1 MSQVYISRQGDV
13 LDEVAFKFYGTL
25 DGRAVERLLEANPG
39 LADYPERLPAGVRI
53 DMVDLPQPAAGTKR
67 VKLWD

>member
-1 MSQVYISRQGDV
+1 MSQTYRTRQGDV
-13 LDEVAFKFYGTL
+13 VDEIAWKYYGTR

-39 LADYPERLPAGVRI
+39 LADYPERLPAGVI
-53 DMVDLPQPAAGTKR
+53 IAMPDLPTPAIGATK